1 MTLQRHLI
9 SLSQGLHDM
18 GKVSDFF
25 TRDAANEGV
34 KIPLLNPR
42 TGGAE
47 WIKILGIDSDIF
59 REAKINKARQLI
71 KIAEID
77 NDGERAEAIKEADF
91 ELLSVLVAD
100 WSFDTPCEP
109 DEIINVLRNAPQI
122 AEVVDTKAGARSL
135 FLQKKS
141 RNSKATQ
148 KRSSSSQKSRK
159 DKRSA
164 GGKRSDK

>member
-1 MTLQRHLI
+1 
-9 SLSQGLHDM
+9 M

-42 TGGAE
+42 TGRAE
-47 WIKILGIDSDIF
+47 WIKILGIDSDVF
-59 REAKINKARQLI
+59 REAKINKARELI

-77 NDGERAEAIKEADF
+77 DNGERAEAIKEADL
-91 ELLSVLVAD
+91 ELLSVLVVD
-100 WSFDTPCEP
+100 WSFDDPCVP
-109 DEIINVLRNAPQI
+109 AEIVNVLRNAPQI

-141 RNSKATQ
+141 GNSKGTQ
-148 KRSSSSQKSRK
+148 KRSSSSLKSRK
-159 DKRSA
+159 GKKSA
-164 GGKRSDK
+164 RGKPSGK